1 MASVLAALWGAVLK
15 RWIAALRA
23 KLPEAT
29 REAARGHP
37 ANGSTGYFK
46 IRPDV
51 AGGLGRNT
59 VLDPS
64 VHPPIVTK
72 LHYVVEGWTGDV
84 LVTTFPCYLVTEEA
98 QRALQQIG
106 FSGATFAGAEVT
118 TSEEFHEYQPGQ
130 ELPPFVWLKVNGK
143 AGRDDFGIAADYRL
157 VISKRIL
164 DLLESLGIP
173 FAVVEPYE
181 Q

>member
-1 MASVLAALWGAVLK
+1 MQ
-15 RWIAALRA
+15 
-23 KLPEAT
+23 
-29 REAARGHP
+29 
-37 ANGSTGYFK
+37 YFY

-84 LVTTFPCYLVTEEA
+84 LVTTFPCYLVTEET
-98 QRALQQIG
+98 QRALQNIG
-106 FSGATFAGAEVT
+106 FSGATFAEAEVT

-143 AGRDDFGIAADYRL
+143 AGRDDFGIAANYRL

-173 FAVVEPYE
+173 FAVVEPHE

>member
-1 MASVLAALWGAVLK
+1 M
-15 RWIAALRA
+15 
-23 KLPEAT
+23 
-29 REAARGHP
+29 
-37 ANGSTGYFK
+37 
-46 IRPDV
+46 
-51 AGGLGRNT
+51 
-59 VLDPS
+59 
-64 VHPPIVTK
+64 TK

-106 FSGATFAGAEVT
+106 FSGATFAEAEVT

-143 AGRDDFGIAADYRL
+143 AGRDDFGIAANYRL